1 MHGLFYEVIRPG
13 ESSEHPVLYPVEA
26 EAFGDGA
33 WYRLAMVFWTGEGPT
48 DSIAFSDPFRF
59 GSL

>member
-13 ESSEHPVLYPVEA
+13 ESSEHPVPYPVEA